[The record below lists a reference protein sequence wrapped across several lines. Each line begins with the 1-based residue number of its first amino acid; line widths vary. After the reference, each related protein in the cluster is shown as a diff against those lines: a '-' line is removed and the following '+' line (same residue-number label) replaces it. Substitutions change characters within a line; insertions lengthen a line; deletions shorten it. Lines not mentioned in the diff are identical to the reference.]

1 MATITSLTS
10 SSSYG
15 VSSKG
20 IGGLAT
26 GLDTDELMKGMTIGT
41 RTKIAKQLQSKQ
53 MLSWQSDAYRSVS
66 DKLINF
72 SKKYTS
78 YTSSTNLLSSS
89 FYSKNE
95 VTTTGSNAAKVSV
108 SGNSDIAGSISIV
121 AASQAT
127 VGSVLVGSSPDIL
140 PADYVTQLDP
150 SKTLAELGITD
161 FKLNVGTPDIGS
173 TLTGTS
179 TVQDLMNA
187 INSPDSGM
195 KIAYIKELDKFTLT
209 NTGEAT
215 SITLSGEISEKL
227 FGAGPAGTIEVPPS
241 TKASLTIKYGDS
253 NPITLSSSTDTFS
266 IDGLAIKI
274 NKNFTSGFYDHD
286 NNVGTANIDGGD
298 AVKLNS
304 KMDSDSVLSTIKDM
318 VKDYNEMV
326 DTVNS
331 ETSTKRNRNYAPLTD
346 EQKEDMSDT
355 ETEKW
360 EEKAKKGMLF
370 GNTDMTDLS
379 RELRTAFF
387 SSGKSITD
395 LEAVGI
401 STSSDWRDNGKIVI
415 DESKLKAAIDSDP
428 ENIKKIFSDGLTDK
442 TDSLGVVLKDSD
454 GNAIKDTTSGGAMSR
469 LDYIMKKYAKTDGA
483 TKGILIQKAGSS
495 SSPLSLLKN
504 TLLTKMTDI
513 DTIVINLNRTL
524 ASQQKTYQS
533 QFSRLEKVISQLNSQ
548 SSWLSQQ

>member
-10 SSSYG
+10 SSSFAYG

-41 RTKIAKQLQSKQ
+41 RSKIAKQLQSKQ
-53 MLSWQSDAYRSVS
+53 LLSWQSDAYRSVS

-95 VTTTGSNAAKVSV
+95 VTTTGSNADKVSV

-140 PADYVTQLDP
+140 PTDYTAQLDP
-150 SKTLAELGITD
+150 SKTLTELGITD
-161 FKLNVGTPDIGS
+161 FTFNIGTTDVGS
-173 TLTGTS
+173 TLTGES

-209 NTGEAT
+209 NTGEA
-215 SITLSGEISEKL
+215 SISLSGDIAEKL
-227 FGAGPAGTIEVPPS
+227 FGTDSGGTTEVPAS
-241 TKASLTIKYGDS
+241 TKASLTIEYESGTS
-253 NPITLSSSTDTFS
+253 ITLQSATDTFS
-266 IDGLAIKI
+266 IDGLAIKV
-274 NKNFTSGFYDHD
+274 NASFNSEA
-286 NNVGTANIDGGD
+286 VDGGD

-304 KMDSDSVLSTIKDM
+304 KMDSDSVFSAIKDM

-331 ETSTKRNRNYAPLTD
+331 EVSTKRNRNYAPLTD
-346 EQKEDMSDT
+346 EQKEDMSET
-355 ETEKW
+355 EIEKW
-360 EEKAKKGMLF
+360 EKQANKGMLF

-379 RELRTAFF
+379 RELRNVFF
-387 SSGKSITD
+387 SSGTSIAD

-401 STSSDWRDNGKIVI
+401 STSSNWQDNGKIII
-415 DESKLKAAIDSDP
+415 DESKFKAAIDSNP
-428 ENIKKIFSDGLTDK
+428 ENIKNIFSDELSDK
-442 TDSLGVVLKDSD
+442 TDALGVVLKDMD
-454 GNAIKDTTSGGAMSR
+454 GNAIKDTTSGGVMSR

-483 TKGILIQKAGSS
+483 TKGILVQKAGSS

-504 TLLTKMTDI
+504 TLLTKMNDI
-513 DTIVINLNRTL
+513 DTIVTALNRTL